1 MRGMMNTRSISD
13 GVKSVL
19 FASVVFSCA
28 FCSAAEFRTPE
39 GVAGRADDLGGGV
52 WRVRLADADGRFAAR
67 GAVQALAA
75 FMDEEVPSFGAPD
88 GSRVEVSQTPF
99 AIRFYS
105 RSGKLVRE
113 ITSLV
118 AARATGTTD
127 VPSVASR
134 GGRPPDEGFVVK
146 GTLPAGEGVY
156 GFGERLDRLNQRG
169 QKILL
174 CSSDGWNKSDTT
186 YAPIPFFV
194 TTSGAGVF
202 VNDYGTMTA
211 DMGNSVSNEWSLS
224 GLGKRIDLYVWATD
238 RMLDAVKGVHRLQGG
253 SLMPPDWAT
262 GPVVCRYGPDLSVLD
277 GYTFRKYTKRKYWE
291 GKALLGVGV
300 QEMLSRY
307 EAMGAKPKAFIMEGW
322 SIALFG
328 DSEEARKKREAL
340 KACGEFLRAK
350 DIKMLVY
357 MRVGSPI
364 DRTCPGFKEEFL
376 THVDVLRNGRPDQTG
391 TVQIPDVYLHGMNI
405 NPDSG
410 KIARSNVALDITNPE
425 MWEWYRDVVWK
436 ELADLGVAGVK
447 IDFCEELP
455 DDGRDYGPVRVNY
468 KWRNPDVFDG
478 AAVHHAYPAFFV
490 SRFTREMRRL
500 TAAKGGFMVLTRGG
514 GIGCGRNPYMWAGDQ
529 TRMWNK
535 LDDQLLAVLNS
546 GMSGIPFMSY
556 DYGGYQYDGGSHLE
570 PAGVVNLKTGAFDL
584 TRTAAADG
592 EETVYVRRGK
602 KLSAEE
608 EERIFS
614 RALAFTAFMPCM
626 QSHGYVRNVYEFGE
640 ATRRQYV
647 AALARRE
654 SLSAYIGQAVRAAA
668 KQGVPVVQPLVLK
681 WQDDPNTYS
690 IGDEFM
696 LGDELLVAPAL
707 GPQTSREVYLPCGEW
722 IDESSGR
729 AYSAGR
735 EGLRLSVPTPLN
747 APPPV
752 FRAK

>member
-1 MRGMMNTRSISD
+1 MRPLIALA
-13 GVKSVL
+13 VL
-19 FASVVFSCA
+19 CYGL
-28 FCSAAEFRTPE
+28 SALALEFRTPE
-39 GVAGRADDLGGGV
+39 GVAGRADDLGCGV
-52 WRVRLADADGRFAAR
+52 WRVRLAAADGQFAER

-75 FMDEEVPSFGAPD
+75 FMGEEVPSFGAPD

-113 ITSLV
+113 ITALTV
-118 AARATGTTD
+118 AR
-127 VPSVASR
+127 
-134 GGRPPDEGFVVK
+134 GFVVK

-156 GFGERLDRLNQRG
+156 GFGERLDHLNQRG

-211 DMGNSVSNEWSLS
+211 DMGATRADEWTLS
-224 GLGKRIDLYVWATD
+224 GLGKRIDLYVWTTD

-253 SLMPPDWAT
+253 SLAPPDWAM

-277 GYTFRKYTKRKYWE
+277 GYTYKKYVKRGYWE

-300 QEMLSRY
+300 KEMLARY
-307 EAMGAKPKAFIMEGW
+307 EAMGTKPRAFIMEGW
-322 SIALFG
+322 NIALFG
-328 DSEEARKKREAL
+328 DSEEARKKRESL

-364 DRTCPGFKEEFL
+364 DRNCPGFKEEFL
-376 THVDVLRNGRPDQTG
+376 THADVLLNGRPDQTD

-410 KIARSNVALDITNPE
+410 KVTRSNVALDITNPE
-425 MWEWYRDVVWK
+425 MWNWYVNVVWK
-436 ELADLGVAGVK
+436 ELVDLGVAGVK
-447 IDFCEELP
+447 IDFCEEMP
-455 DDGRDYGPVRVNY
+455 DDGRDYGTVRVNY
-468 KWRNPDVFDG
+468 KWHDPGVFDG
-478 AAVHHAYPAFFV
+478 AAVHHAYPPFFV
-490 SRFTREMRRL
+490 SRFTREMARL

-514 GIGCGRNPYMWAGDQ
+514 GIGSGRNPYMWAGDQ
-529 TRMWNK
+529 MRTWNK

-556 DYGGYQYDGGSHLE
+556 DYGGYQYDGGSRVE

-584 TRTAAADG
+584 SRTTAADG

-602 KLSAEE
+602 HLSAEE

-647 AALARRE
+647 AALAKRE
-654 SLSAYIGQAVRAAA
+654 SLSAYIGQAIRRAV
-668 KQGVPVVQPLVLK
+668 QVGVPVVQPLVLR

-696 LGDELLVAPAL
+696 LGDELLVAPVL
-707 GPQTSREVYLPCGEW
+707 GPQDAREVYLPRGEW
-722 IDESSGR
+722 MDEVSGR
-729 AYSAGR
+729 TYSVGR
-735 EGLRLSVPTPLN
+735 EGMRLSASSPVG
-747 APPPV
+747 APPPI
-752 FRAK
+752 FRLRAGRARK